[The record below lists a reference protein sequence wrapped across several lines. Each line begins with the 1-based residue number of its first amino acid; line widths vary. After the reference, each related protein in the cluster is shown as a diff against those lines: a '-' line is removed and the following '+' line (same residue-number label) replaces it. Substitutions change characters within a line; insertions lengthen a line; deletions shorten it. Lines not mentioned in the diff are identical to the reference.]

1 MHEFSATAVR
11 GDRTWTVVVRGELDD
26 YTAPR
31 LRECFGEA
39 LEAGAKRVVVD
50 LSKMSFIDSTGIGAL
65 VGGLKRFRSVGGD
78 LELDSPSRS
87 AFRVL
92 ELTGLTRVFHIRG
105 RAPAD
110 AVLARA
116 LEAADRLTDSETDA
130 AVDELL
136 AASGRDR
143 AVLNQARARC
153 LGSLQA
159 RRANPRGSR
168 ALDLLD
174 RCLEELES

>member
-11 GDRTWTVVVRGELDD
+11 ADRTWTVVVRGELDD

-87 AFRVL
+87 AYRVL
-92 ELTGLTRVFHIRG
+92 ELTGLTRAFHIRG
-105 RAPAD
+105 PAPAD

-136 AASGRDR
+136 AASARDR

-174 RCLEELES
+174 RCLEELET